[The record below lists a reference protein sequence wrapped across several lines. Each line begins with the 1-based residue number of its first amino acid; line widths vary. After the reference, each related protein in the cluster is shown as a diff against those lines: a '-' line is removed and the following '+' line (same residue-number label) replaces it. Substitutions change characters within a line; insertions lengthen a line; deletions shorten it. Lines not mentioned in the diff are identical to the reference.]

1 MAVLTSVEKYSAAV
15 ATYWHAC
22 AISLLSPRVHFRLRS
37 RTGMRATSSAVNL
50 VDRRTAMVSFIF
62 CSIVHIARAPIP
74 PMDAFYGASC
84 ASKSVDNVWN
94 CMEHTKSANCLRSNF
109 GWILA
114 KTNDTISAFES
125 VTARTLCTDD
135 EDKPPNLNKTSSSP
149 AVKLFLNAALA

>member
-1 MAVLTSVEKYSAAV
+1 MTILTSVEKYSAAV

-22 AISLLSPRVHFRLRS
+22 AISLLSPRVHFCLRS
-37 RTGMRATSSAVNL
+37 RTGMRVTSLAVNL
-50 VDRRTAMVSFIF
+50 VDRCTAMVSFIF

-74 PMDAFYGASC
+74 PMDTFYGASW
-84 ASKSVDNVWN
+84 ALKSVDNVWN

-114 KTNDTISAFES
+114 KTNDTISALES

-135 EDKPPNLNKTSSSP
+135 EDKPQNLNKTSSSP
-149 AVKLFLNAALA
+149 ALKLFLNAAFA